1 MRQSTTDNNA
11 HNTHTHTVTPL
22 VRLKCRGNAV
32 QLRESRER
40 GRERARESRERD
52 DNTELLKAEKLCCVQ
67 SFNRIQQTA
76 PLFFL
81 AMCVRKY

>member
-1 MRQSTTDNNA
+1 VQR
-11 HNTHTHTVTPL
+11 
-22 VRLKCRGNAV
+22 KCSAV
-32 QLRESRER
+32 ESPERER
-40 GRERARESRERD
+40 GRENPERERD
-52 DNTELLKAEKLCCVQ
+52 DNIELLKAEKLCCVQ